1 MDVQAVGTALAG
13 GAGSLL
19 LLVGLGVTQAS
30 RLKRLFAVTETDTR
44 LSEASNVAITLLQSE
59 LERTHT
65 RSETLYTEFMRVSN
79 ERNEALKT
87 IQELTV
93 QVLHLEHTQK
103 VMQQQMSYLIELTT
117 SLMDQQSGDFR
128 GTKAMLKFWND
139 SSQDRRQSDGQSQ
152 DGRSAT
158 RGSDQS

>member
-19 LLVGLGVTQAS
+19 LFTGLILTQAN
-30 RLKRLFAVTETDTR
+30 RIKRLFAVTEADTR
-44 LSEASNVAITLLQSE
+44 LSEASTVAITLLQSE
-59 LERTHT
+59 LERTHK
-65 RSETLYTEFMRVSN
+65 RSEGLYTEFMRVSN

-93 QVLHLEHTQK
+93 QVLHLEHNQK
-103 VMQQQMSYLIELTT
+103 LMQQQMSYLVELTT
-117 SLMDQQSGDFR
+117 SLMDQQSGDFK

-139 SSQDRRQSDGQSQ
+139 SAQDRRGTDAKS
-152 DGRSAT
+152 
-158 RGSDQS
+158 